1 MRKNP
6 RQNSDEPC
14 DLFEMIDRTPQVYT
28 VSQLTEELRLLLEEG
43 YAHVIVEGEISG
55 WKVSSAGHA
64 YFRLKDENAV
74 LESVIWKSDMRR
86 LGRLSLGD
94 GQAVR
99 CTGRLTIYPPRGQ
112 YQLVVEE
119 IQLAGLGLLQRRF
132 EELKQRLQKEGLFD
146 EARKKPLPAFPKR
159 IGIATSSTGAA
170 IQDFLK
176 IAREHRLPL
185 EIVIASC
192 RVQGVEAPS
201 EIAQALQSLDRLGLD
216 WLITM
221 RGGGSLEDL
230 WAFNEE
236 IVARAIASCSTPVV
250 SAVGHEVDFTIAD
263 FVADVRAPTPSA
275 AALLLVGLFNE
286 HRANLSQFRSDLRK
300 HIRAELNRLAVQME
314 NLHRSLQ
321 RYHPRAL
328 VEQHRQRL
336 DGFAD
341 RMNRELRNRL
351 ETNRVA
357 VQGWTHRLLNGTQRR
372 LQEMRHRTQT
382 IAARLEVLH
391 PQATLKRGFAICE
404 RTDTREIILSPNQVQ
419 PGDPLRIHVRDGKF
433 GAQAVLS
440 DPMQESCCEDQND

>member
-1 MRKNP
+1 
-6 RQNSDEPC
+6 
-14 DLFEMIDRTPQVYT
+14 MIDQTPPVYT
-28 VSQLTEELRLLLEEG
+28 VSQLTEELRLLLEED

-55 WKVSSAGHA
+55 WKVSSAGHV

-112 YQLVVEE
+112 YQMVVEE
-119 IQLAGLGLLQRRF
+119 IQLAGLGRLQQRF
-132 EELKQRLQKEGLFD
+132 EELKQRLQQEGLFD
-146 EARKKPLPAFPKR
+146 ETRKKPLPPFPQR

-176 IAREHRLPL
+176 IVREHHLPL

-192 RVQGVEAPS
+192 RVQGIEAPS
-201 EIAQALQSLDRLGLD
+201 EIARALRDLDRMGLD

-236 IVARAIASCSTPVV
+236 VVARAIVSCRTPVV

-263 FVADVRAPTPSA
+263 FVADMRAPTPSA
-275 AALLLVGLFNE
+275 AALLLVDLFKG
-286 HRANLSQFRSDLRK
+286 HRAVLLQFRSDLRK
-300 HIRAELNRLAVQME
+300 HIRTELNRLAVQME
-314 NLHRSLQ
+314 NLRRSLQ

-328 VEQHRQRL
+328 VEQYRQRL

-341 RMNRELRNRL
+341 RMNRELRNQL
-351 ETNRVA
+351 ETDRTA

-372 LQEMRHRTQT
+372 LQDMRHRTQT
-382 IAARLEVLH
+382 IGARLEVLR
-391 PQATLKRGFAICE
+391 PQATLRRGFAICE
-404 RTDTREIILSPNQVQ
+404 RTDTREIIFSPRQVR
-419 PGDPLRIHVRDGKF
+419 PGDRLRIHVRDGKF
-433 GAQAVLS
+433 GAQAILS